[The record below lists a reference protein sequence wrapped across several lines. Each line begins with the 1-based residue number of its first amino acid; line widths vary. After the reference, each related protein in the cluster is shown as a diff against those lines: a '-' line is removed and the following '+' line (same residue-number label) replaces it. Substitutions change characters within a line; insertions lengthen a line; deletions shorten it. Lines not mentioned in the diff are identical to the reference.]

1 MVVHTDEIIILHHT
15 LFSEKSV
22 VLHTLSSTFGRRGFI
37 VKNASRTMPYF
48 QPLNILR
55 CDITENPKS
64 SLWSAGAFSESCP
77 IMGIRTSMGKNAIS
91 MFMAE
96 VLLRATR
103 EGNDEPGLYEWC
115 REEIL
120 LLNAMDSDYSNF
132 HVRFL
137 LDFASAMGFRP
148 SHETLLPFLEEY
160 AALALEFLSSDF
172 AGSMLIKMTGAQ
184 RGNLCARLLKFLEY
198 YLESRLNIRS
208 LAVLGE
214 LF

>member
-1 MVVHTDEIIILHHT
+1 MVHTDEIIILHHT

-22 VLHTLSSTFGRRGFI
+22 ILHTLSSTFGRRSFI
-37 VKNASRTMPYF
+37 VKNASRTMLYF

-115 REEIL
+115 RQEIHL
-120 LLNAMDSDYSNF
+120 LDALQSDYSNF
-132 HVRFL
+132 HIRFL
-137 LDFASAMGFRP
+137 LDFASAMGFSP
-148 SHETLLPFLEEY
+148 ELDNLLPFLDDSST
-160 AALALEFLSSDF
+160 AVQQFLQADF
-172 AGSMLIKMTGAQ
+172 AQSMLIRISGDRRNDICCK
-184 RGNLCARLLKFLEY
+184 LLKFMEFHLDVP
-198 YLESRLNIRS
+198 LKIKS